1 MGKDVGPAPWSFSRI
16 KAFQT
21 CPKQFYHVNVLKE
34 FPYEETEAMRYGTE
48 FHKAAE
54 DFIRDGA
61 PIPDRFG
68 FARDAL
74 QVLADK
80 PGEKICEQKLGL
92 TAELEPCGFFDSNVW
107 FRGIVDLLII
117 EDDVATIVDYKGLA
131 LDTPLPTPSGWTTMG
146 EVKVGDTLFDMD
158 GKPCTV
164 VGKSEIKNIDCYRIT
179 FDDNSEVV
187 CDHEHLWRLSDG
199 SVKRVTEITWGSN
212 GKQRLDVPCID
223 VAKPLHVNN
232 VDLPVD
238 PYVMGLWIADG
249 TRGTGSISKP
259 DPFIWDEVQSRGY
272 PVNMD
277 SGAAGGCPTRTVKGL
292 RSQLRKAGFI
302 SEKRIPAVYLR
313 ASEAQRMDL
322 LRGLMDGDGSAN
334 PTRKQCVYMT
344 TDPTL
349 ANQVAELLRS
359 LGQRPSVATTD
370 QYGFGLHVIAYPVSF
385 RPVNINPFLLPRK
398 ADKVD
403 PAWGPGRSDRR
414 RIDRIEKIDSVPTQ
428 CISVNSPTHTFLCT
442 EHMIPTHNTSKSSR
456 YAEKGQ
462 LELMALSIFRHYPQ
476 VKTIRA
482 GLLFVIVNDLVKAKY
497 EKSGQKDLW
506 RKWIAEYARME
517 KAFETGVWN
526 PKPSGLC
533 KRHCPVVECAHNG
546 VN

>member
-16 KAFQT
+16 KAFST

-54 DFIRDGA
+54 DFIRDGT

-117 EDDVATIVDYKGLA
+117 EDDVATIVDYK
-131 LDTPLPTPSGWTTMG
+131 
-146 EVKVGDTLFDMD
+146 
-158 GKPCTV
+158 
-164 VGKSEIKNIDCYRIT
+164 
-179 FDDNSEVV
+179 
-187 CDHEHLWRLSDG
+187 
-199 SVKRVTEITWGSN
+199 
-212 GKQRLDVPCID
+212 
-223 VAKPLHVNN
+223 
-232 VDLPVD
+232 
-238 PYVMGLWIADG
+238 
-249 TRGTGSISKP
+249 
-259 DPFIWDEVQSRGY
+259 
-272 PVNMD
+272 
-277 SGAAGGCPTRTVKGL
+277 
-292 RSQLRKAGFI
+292 
-302 SEKRIPAVYLR
+302 
-313 ASEAQRMDL
+313 
-322 LRGLMDGDGSAN
+322 
-334 PTRKQCVYMT
+334 
-344 TDPTL
+344 
-349 ANQVAELLRS
+349 
-359 LGQRPSVATTD
+359 
-370 QYGFGLHVIAYPVSF
+370 
-385 RPVNINPFLLPRK
+385 
-398 ADKVD
+398 
-403 PAWGPGRSDRR
+403 
-414 RIDRIEKIDSVPTQ
+414 
-428 CISVNSPTHTFLCT
+428 
-442 EHMIPTHNTSKSSR
+442 TSKSSR

-517 KAFETGVWN
+517 KAFDTGVWN